1 MENLDNKKV
10 DIVQTE
16 LDFESSNK
24 LASILNDINKLYPT
38 IKEIIKD
45 RITYDGESY
54 IINDV
59 KMSEAELRSKMEQ
72 LNKYELNK
80 SIKNEKGEEE
90 EEGSYKYPWQEIH
103 NR

>member
-10 DIVQTE
+10 DTVQTE
-16 LDFESSNK
+16 LDFESPNK

-45 RITYDGESY
+45 RVTYDGESY

-59 KMSEAELRSKMEQ
+59 KMSEEELRSTMEK
-72 LNKYELNK
+72 LNEYELNK
-80 SIKNEKGEEE
+80 SIKNEKIEEE
-90 EEGSYKYPWQEIH
+90 EGGSYKYPWQEIH

>member
-1 MENLDNKKV
+1 MDKLDIKKV
-10 DIVQTE
+10 DTIQTE
-16 LDFESSNK
+16 LDFESPNK
-24 LASILNDINKLYPT
+24 LTSILNDINKLYPT

-80 SIKNEKGEEE
+80 SIKNEKVEEE
-90 EEGSYKYPWQEIH
+90 EGGSYKYPWQEIY